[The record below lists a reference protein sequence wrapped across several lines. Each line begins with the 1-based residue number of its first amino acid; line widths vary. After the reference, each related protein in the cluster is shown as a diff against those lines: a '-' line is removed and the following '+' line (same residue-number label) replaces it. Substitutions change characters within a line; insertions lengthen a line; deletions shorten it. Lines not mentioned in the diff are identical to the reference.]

1 MSEIEKAIENLQGI
15 KGARYATIS
24 ENMGELYEK
33 IVLDDLDSLDMAIKA
48 LDQLRWRDAEKE
60 LPKYTGDYNVVC
72 NVGSMLGGYTTVRT
86 YRFERIPG
94 REPKWYIPNRPDE
107 VVTITHWLPLPT
119 PPEVKK

>member
-1 MSEIEKAIENLQGI
+1 MSEITAKQAKAIIESNWPPESYTMLREALNL
-15 KGARYATIS
+15 ALT
-24 ENMGELYEK
+24 
-33 IVLDDLDSLDMAIKA
+33 A

-60 LPKYTGDYNVVC
+60 PPKYTGDYNVVC

-119 PPEVKK
+119 SPEVRE